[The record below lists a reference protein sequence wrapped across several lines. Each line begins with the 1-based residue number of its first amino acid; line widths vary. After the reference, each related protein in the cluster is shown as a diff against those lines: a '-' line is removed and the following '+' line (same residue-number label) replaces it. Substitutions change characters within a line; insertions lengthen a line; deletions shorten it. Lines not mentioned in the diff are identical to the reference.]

1 MPAQLR
7 PPIRLPGATWTKLMQ
22 DKANAYADRIQQRAE
37 ELFPDGVFPG
47 TKPLQ
52 GRQKL
57 TQYLTVTVDL
67 SDLEL
72 IADPNY
78 EMKLRAGLEIRTPL
92 SPYWQRTLSIP
103 GEFTKQAAEYV
114 DLMERYAG
122 GEPEPSPQTPAP
134 QTQEYVP

>member
-1 MPAQLR
+1 MPERLH
-7 PPIRLPGATWTKLMQ
+7 PPIRLPGAVWTRMIEE
-22 DKANAYADRIQQRAE
+22 KAIRFAKQIIPRSE

-72 IADPNY
+72 IADPDY
-78 EMKLRAGLEIRTPL
+78 EMKLRANLDRPPI
-92 SPYWQRTLSIP
+92 SPYWQKTLSIP
-103 GEFTKQAAEYV
+103 GEFTKQAKEFVA
-114 DLMERYAG
+114 LMEKYAS
-122 GEPEPSPQTPAP
+122 GETEPSPQMVVSP
-134 QTQEYVP
+134 

>member
-1 MPAQLR
+1 
-7 PPIRLPGATWTKLMQ
+7 MQ

-72 IADPNY
+72 IADPDY
-78 EMKLRAGLEIRTPL
+78 EMKFRAGLDRPPL
-92 SPYWQRTLSIP
+92 SPYWVRLLSIP
-103 GEFTKQAAEYV
+103 NEFTTQAKDFV
-114 DLMERYAG
+114 SLMEKYAG
-122 GEPEPSPQTPAP
+122 GEPEPSPQMA
-134 QTQEYVP
+134 VPLSP

>member
-7 PPIRLPGATWTKLMQ
+7 PPIRLPGATWSRLMT

-72 IADPNY
+72 IADPDY
-78 EMKLRAGLEIRTPL
+78 EMKLRANLDRPPL
-92 SPYWQRTLSIP
+92 SPYWLRTLSIP
-103 GEFTKQAAEYV
+103 GEFTKQAKEFV

-122 GEPEPSPQTPAP
+122 GEPAQSPQMAVTP
-134 QTQEYVP
+134 